1 MTDYIFVFIGV
12 FSALTGLYYMV
23 CFTKARDIYDRA
35 ECITGGVLLAL
46 ISTLATAAYWVR

>member
-1 MTDYIFVFIGV
+1 MTGYIFVFIGV

-23 CFTKARDIYDRA
+23 CFAKARDIYDRA